1 MNEPTQIPQDWL
13 NPQVDQKPLQRFFET
28 VRERIGLIIAAVAVT
43 TAFAVLYVATADKV
57 YEAEVQIVVNA
68 VEDPDGSLAG
78 VGLLTQSNDP
88 LRAIETASALIRTN
102 TAAEI
107 AAAELSLDRSPSSLL
122 NDITIEPVAESN
134 VLNITA
140 KSSTP
145 EGAAALAN
153 GFAKAA
159 ITNRT
164 KILHDRVDEELPI
177 LEERLKVAPS
187 GSVERDNA
195 ALAVNRLATLRAG
208 SDPNLQIVEPALP
221 PKSPSSPR
229 PVSSV
234 VAGIFA
240 GLVVGLGAAFALQ
253 VLDPRLR
260 REEQLRARF
269 RLPIIARVPREAGP
283 KDLPLRWDRLSGG
296 GTEAYRTMRAA
307 LTRSARSS
315 GSTSILITSPGP
327 GEGKTTSAMSLAASL
342 ALTGK
347 RVILIEGDLR
357 RPAIGRSFGLSST
370 KGVTSVLA
378 GEASLAESLVS
389 APVGGF
395 DLWLLLAEE
404 ESGESAAE
412 LLALPAAQDMVAEA
426 KTLADYVVVDSPPL
440 ATVADAL
447 PLARSA
453 DETVLVV
460 RLGTSRLDRIETLAE
475 LLADAGVRPTGF
487 ALIGVA
493 PQAHSYYTAPRPY
506 GVPGSGKTRVGSAD
520 DRNPRRP
527 ADKAERA

>member
-1 MNEPTQIPQDWL
+1 MNDLNQTTQGWL
-13 NPQVDQKPLQRFFET
+13 NPQAEQKPLQRLFET
-28 VRERIGLIIAAVAVT
+28 VRERIWLILAAIAVT
-43 TAFAVLYVATADKV
+43 TAFAVLYVATASKV
-57 YEAEVQIVVNA
+57 YEAEVQIVVNP
-68 VEDPDGSLAG
+68 VEDPDGTLAG
-78 VGLLTQSNDP
+78 VGLITQSNDP
-88 LRAIETASALIRTN
+88 LRAIETASALIKTN
-102 TAAEI
+102 TAGEL
-107 AAAELSLDRSPSSLL
+107 AANELNLDRSSTSIL
-122 NDITIEPVAESN
+122 NDITIEPLAESD

-140 KSSTP
+140 KASTAD
-145 EGAAALAN
+145 GAAALAN
-153 GFAKAA
+153 GFAEAA

-164 KILHDRVDEELPI
+164 KILHDRIDEELPV
-177 LEERLKVAPS
+177 LEDRLKAAPA

-195 ALAVNRLATLRAG
+195 ALTLNRLTTLRAG

-221 PKSPSSPR
+221 PKSPSSPK

-234 VAGIFA
+234 IAGIFA
-240 GLVVGLGAAFALQ
+240 GLIVGLGAAFALQ

-269 RLPIIARVPREAGP
+269 RLPILARVPREDGP
-283 KDLPLRWDRLSGG
+283 RHLPLRWDRLSGG

-307 LTRSARSS
+307 LTRSTRSS

-357 RPAIGRSFGLSST
+357 RPAIGRSFGLTTSR
-370 KGVTSVLA
+370 GVTSVLA
-378 GEASLAESLVS
+378 GEASLADSLVS

-404 ESGESAAE
+404 GGGESAAE

-426 KTLADYVVVDSPPL
+426 KELADYVVVDSPPL

-453 DETVLVV
+453 DETVLVA
-460 RLGTSRLDRIETLAE
+460 RLGRSRLDRIEALAE

-493 PQAHSYYTAPRPY
+493 AQPQSYYTAPRPY
-506 GVPGSGKTRVGSAD
+506 GASDPTPVRSAS
-520 DRNPRRP
+520 DRSSKRL
-527 ADKAERA
+527 ADRAEQA